1 MPKVM
6 SKFRKSRKNVS
17 KKSIKEVC
25 NKYYLNKTQ
34 LNNNSLID
42 FEKDY
47 SNQYYFSYDL
57 DWAIFYNIQHKE
69 MLHNI
74 KCDIEK
80 IKSKNNMID
89 KDINK
94 IVQDNSES
102 SNTKSNDLSLEEQEI
117 QTIRNHF
124 INLENLARQKFF
136 KVNPK

>member
-6 SKFRKSRKNVS
+6 SKFRKSRKTVS
-17 KKSIKEVC
+17 KKSTKNVC
-25 NKYYLNKTQ
+25 NKYYVNKTQ
-34 LNNNSLID
+34 LNNHSLID
-42 FEKDY
+42 FDKDY
-47 SNQYYFSYDL
+47 SNQYYFSSDL
-57 DWAIFYNIQHKE
+57 DWKIFYNIQHKE

-74 KCDIEK
+74 KNDIIK
-80 IKSKNNMID
+80 IKTKNNMSD

-102 SNTKSNDLSLEEQEI
+102 NNKRLNDLSVEEQEI

-136 KVNPK
+136 KM